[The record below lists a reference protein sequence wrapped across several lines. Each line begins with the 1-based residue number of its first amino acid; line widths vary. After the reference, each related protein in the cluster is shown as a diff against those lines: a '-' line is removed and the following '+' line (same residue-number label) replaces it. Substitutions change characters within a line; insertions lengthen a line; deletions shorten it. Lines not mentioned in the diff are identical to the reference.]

1 MYKIYTGDTKA
12 QKEHKQQKII
22 IKNMG
27 IILSPTENLIS
38 FVSYALFVL
47 LYQLLLY
54 QLNEILNHDK
64 APL

>member
-1 MYKIYTGDTKA
+1 
-12 QKEHKQQKII
+12 
-22 IKNMG
+22 MG

>member
-1 MYKIYTGDTKA
+1 MLYQIYTGDTKA

-27 IILSPTENLIS
+27 IILSLTENFMS

-47 LYQLLLY
+47 LYQL
-54 QLNEILNHDK
+54 NEILNHDK
-64 APL
+64 TPL